1 MSAGVTS
8 DPSQPERPWAQAELS
23 SSEAE
28 VAIILEDA
36 ILMVGTGH
44 ESQSPV
50 VLVLSISEKRG
61 RLASPIYYSHRSQRE
76 RKI

>member
-1 MSAGVTS
+1 LVIHHAS
-8 DPSQPERPWAQAELS
+8 LS
-23 SSEAE
+23 SPEVE
-28 VAIILEDA
+28 VAVTLEDA
-36 ILMVGTGH
+36 ILMARTGR
-44 ESQSPV
+44 ENQSPV